1 MARLMPVMKWGPAI
15 RLPASLLNLIQDGE
29 PWTILLPDNLSAT
42 GQIDEELLEQ
52 LAHNEKMAELGH
64 LAAGVIHEVNT
75 PLSVIVSAAQMILRE
90 GEIPAFVREMVE
102 RIDLEAQRLSEYTR
116 GVLSFARTGQK
127 TEAEADVNQVLREV
141 MSFLRYEARK
151 RSITVIEELDYD
163 VLPVAADNN
172 RLKQIFIN
180 LLMNAFQAME
190 NGGALLVRTS
200 MPDDRS
206 VRIEIADTGEGI
218 PPERLDRI
226 FEPFYTT
233 KKSGEGT
240 GLGLYIVRK
249 MVELMQ
255 GRIEVKSTVGEGT
268 TFTITLPQP

>member
-1 MARLMPVMKWGPAI
+1 MDDSLAR
-15 RLPASLLNLIQDGE
+15 NLCV
-29 PWTILLPDNLSAT
+29 T
-42 GQIDEELLEQ
+42 GQIDEELLVQ

-102 RIDLEAQRLSEYTR
+102 RIEMEAQRLSEYTR

-206 VRIEIADTGEGI
+206 VRIEIADTGKGI
-218 PPERLDRI
+218 PQEQLDRI

-233 KKSGEGT
+233 KKAGDGT
-240 GLGLYIVRK
+240 GLGLYIVWK
-249 MVELMQ
+249 MVELMR

-268 TFTITLPQP
+268 TFSLLLPQP

>member
-1 MARLMPVMKWGPAI
+1 MDDP
-15 RLPASLLNLIQDGE
+15 LLRH
-29 PWTILLPDNLSAT
+29 LSAT
-42 GQIDEELLEQ
+42 GQIDEELLVQ
-52 LAHNEKMAELGH
+52 LAHNEKMAELGQ
-64 LAAGVIHEVNT
+64 LTAGVIHEVNT

-116 GVLSFARTGQK
+116 GVLSFARTGEAA
-127 TEAEADVNQVLREV
+127 EAEADVNQVLREV

-163 VLPVAADNN
+163 ILPVAAENN

-180 LLMNAFQAME
+180 LLMNAFQAMGQ
-190 NGGALLVRTS
+190 GGALHVRTS

-218 PPERLDRI
+218 SPERIDRI

-233 KKSGEGT
+233 KKTGEGT

-249 MVELMQ
+249 MVELMH
-255 GRIEVKSTVGEGT
+255 GLIKVTSKVGEGT
-268 TFTITLPQP
+268 TFTILLPQP

>member
-1 MARLMPVMKWGPAI
+1 MARLMPVMERWPDL
-15 RLPASLLNLIQDGE
+15 RLPAPFEPHARWRTMDDSLDR
-29 PWTILLPDNLSAT
+29 NLSAL
-42 GQIDEELLEQ
+42 GRIDEDVLEQ

-90 GEIPAFVREMVE
+90 GDIPSFVREMVE

-180 LLMNAFQAME
+180 LLMNAFQAMG
-190 NGGALLVRTS
+190 NGGVLLVRTS

-240 GLGLYIVRK
+240 GLGLYIVRR

-268 TFTITLPQP
+268 TFTVTLPQP

>member
-1 MARLMPVMKWGPAI
+1 MDD
-15 RLPASLLNLIQDGE
+15 SLLKQ
-29 PWTILLPDNLSAT
+29 LSAT
-42 GQIDEELLEQ
+42 GQIDEDLLVQ

-116 GVLSFARTGQK
+116 GVLSFARTGRK

-180 LLMNAFQAME
+180 LLMNAFQAMG

>member
-1 MARLMPVMKWGPAI
+1 MDDSLAR
-15 RLPASLLNLIQDGE
+15 
-29 PWTILLPDNLSAT
+29 NLSVP
-42 GQIDEELLEQ
+42 GRIDEDVLEQ

-90 GEIPAFVREMVE
+90 GDIPDFVREMVE
-102 RIDLEAQRLSEYTR
+102 RIDMEAQRLSQYTR
-116 GVLSFARTGQK
+116 GVLSFARTGAEA
-127 TEAEADVNQVLREV
+127 EAEADVNQVLQEV
-141 MSFLRYEARK
+141 MAFLRYEARK

-163 VLPVAADNN
+163 VLLVAADNN

-180 LLMNAFQAME
+180 LIMNACQAMDQ
-190 NGGALLVRTS
+190 GGALHVRTT

-206 VRIEIADTGEGI
+206 VRIEIADTGKGI

-233 KKSGEGT
+233 KKPGEGT

-249 MVELMQ
+249 MVELMG
-255 GRIEVKSTVGEGT
+255 GRIEVKSSVGEGT
-268 TFTITLPQP
+268 TFTIMLPQP

>member
-1 MARLMPVMKWGPAI
+1 MDD
-15 RLPASLLNLIQDGE
+15 SLDR
-29 PWTILLPDNLSAT
+29 NLSAL
-42 GQIDEELLEQ
+42 GRIDEDVLEQ

-90 GEIPAFVREMVE
+90 GDIPSFVREMVE

-180 LLMNAFQAME
+180 LLMNAFQAMG
-190 NGGALLVRTS
+190 NGGVLLVRTS

-240 GLGLYIVRK
+240 GLGLYIVRR

-268 TFTITLPQP
+268 TFTVTLPQP

>member
-1 MARLMPVMKWGPAI
+1 MDDP
-15 RLPASLLNLIQDGE
+15 LLRH
-29 PWTILLPDNLSAT
+29 LSAT
-42 GQIDEELLEQ
+42 GQIDEELLVQ
-52 LAHNEKMAELGH
+52 LAHNEKMAELGQ

-116 GVLSFARTGQK
+116 GVLSFARTGEAA
-127 TEAEADVNQVLREV
+127 EAEADVNQVLREV

-163 VLPVAADNN
+163 VLPVAAENN

-180 LLMNAFQAME
+180 LLMNAFQAMGQ
-190 NGGALLVRTS
+190 GGALHVRTS

-218 PPERLDRI
+218 PPERIDRI

-233 KKSGEGT
+233 KKTGEGT

-249 MVELMQ
+249 MVELMH
-255 GRIEVKSTVGEGT
+255 GLIKVTSKVGEGT
-268 TFTITLPQP
+268 TFTILLPQP